1 LQVLTLMSPEATA
14 QYVHETLPIGVEV
27 MPLPV
32 SPEALAIRV
41 GRWLLARQ
49 PTNGGRHE

>member
-1 LQVLTLMSPEATA
+1 
-14 QYVHETLPIGVEV
+14 VHETLPPGVEV

-49 PTNGGRHE
+49 TTNGGRHE